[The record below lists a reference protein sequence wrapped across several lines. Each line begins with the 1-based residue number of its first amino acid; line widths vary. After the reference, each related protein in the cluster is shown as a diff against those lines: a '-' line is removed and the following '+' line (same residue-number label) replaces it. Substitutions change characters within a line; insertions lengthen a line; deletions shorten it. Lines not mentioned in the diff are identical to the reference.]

1 LPDSTGQGASVRPLP
16 PTRRAVEFD
25 DGGYILAVLLISL
38 AVGAVWMSA
47 LLPAWRQQAIREK
60 EAELVF
66 RGEQYARAIA
76 LYNRANPGTLPPS
89 IELLVSQH
97 YLRKAYKDPITG
109 EDFLY
114 LGSGI
119 PGQLG
124 STTATSVIGTGIEP
138 GTLGQNAPTG
148 TAGPVQAPGG
158 GAVGL
163 GSAMRGIYG
172 VRSRSAE
179 TSIRIYNGFQQ
190 YNLWAFDFTQALQRL
205 PALPAPP
212 GQGIPRTTNG
222 QDVEL
227 GLAPAGRGGRGRGAA
242 TDGRGGRG
250 AGRGGDAPA
259 GGARGTGGA
268 RGGGTGGAGGFGG
281 GAGGGFGGGG
291 RGGN

>member
-1 LPDSTGQGASVRPLP
+1 MRHAE
-16 PTRRAVEFD
+16 EFD
-25 DGGYILAVLLISL
+25 DGGYILAVLLVSL

-124 STTATSVIGTGIEP
+124 STTTSSAIGTGIEP

-148 TAGPVQAPGG
+148 TAGPVQAPS
-158 GAVGL
+158 GL
-163 GSAMRGIYG
+163 ALQSSAMRGIYG

-222 QDVEL
+222 RDVEL
-227 GLAPAGRGGRGRGAA
+227 GLAPAGRGGRGRSAA
-242 TDGRGGRG
+242 TDGRGAR
-250 AGRGGDAPA
+250 
-259 GGARGTGGA
+259 GGARGSDAPPGGARGAGGA
-268 RGGGTGGAGGFGG
+268 RGGGAGGNGGGAGDGF
-281 GAGGGFGGGG
+281 GGGFGGGG